1 MSRAKKAGLG
11 AEIERKMEQR
21 YDKEEEAGTPAAVV
35 SWINGLFE
43 GTSNPTCPGSSMQQ
57 IHSYLQDG
65 TNLCRLIN
73 RLLEAEGKP
82 AINFSKNVR
91 SPFIAM
97 GNIETFSKTCE
108 SYGLNKEALFQSNDL
123 TEGKKGPFL
132 NVINCLHSL
141 GFLANSKMVL
151 PAYTGQQTKYMEDD

>member
-21 YDKEEEAGTPAAVV
+21 YDKEEEAGVPSAIV
-35 SWINGLFE
+35 SWINGIFE
-43 GTSNPTCPGSSMQQ
+43 GTKNPTCPGSAMQQ
-57 IHSYLQDG
+57 IHAYLQDG

-73 RLLEAEGKP
+73 KLLETDGKA
-82 AINFSKNVR
+82 AISFAKNVK
-91 SPFIAM
+91 SPFAAM
-97 GNIETFSKTCE
+97 GNIENFSKGCE
-108 SYGLNKEALFQSNDL
+108 SFGLNKEALFQSNDL